1 MDNAN
6 LLPLN
11 DWVVLTRKP
20 VGIGP
25 YPIFLLL
32 HGWTGDEKSMW
43 IFASGLP
50 QEAIFVAPRG
60 LYPVPGGGFGWR
72 SFEEEQWPHVADF
85 IPAVEKISGLLSPR
99 HFPTGDFS
107 KLNLLGFSEGAAM
120 AFTLLL
126 TYPGLFRSVA
136 GLSGFLPEG
145 AMQLTRNHS
154 LRGKYVFLAHGA
166 LDELVPVARAREAV
180 ELLENAGA
188 QVTYC
193 EDSVGH
199 KLSASCFRGL
209 EAFFS
214 QKAYS

>member
-1 MDNAN
+1 MDNVN
-6 LLPLN
+6 LLPLD
-11 DWVVLTRKP
+11 DWVVLTRQP
-20 VGIGP
+20 EGTGP

-43 IFASGLP
+43 IFTSGLP
-50 QEAIFVAPRG
+50 REAIFLAPRG
-60 LYPVPGGGFGWR
+60 LFPSPEGGFAWHPHKEKR
-72 SFEEEQWPHVADF
+72 WPHVVDF
-85 IPAVEKISGLLSPR
+85 NPALEKISSLLSPH
-99 HFPTGDFS
+99 HFPNGDFS
-107 KLNLLGFSEGAAM
+107 KVNLLGFSEGAALGLT
-120 AFTLLL
+120 FLL
-126 TYPGLFRSVA
+126 TYPGKFRSAA

-145 AMQLTRNHS
+145 AMQLTQNHS
-154 LRGKYVFLAHGA
+154 LRGKHVFLAHGA

-193 EDSVGH
+193 EDSVSH